1 MQIKV
6 LGIKM
11 PKKKRKSSLGR
22 LTANA
27 KNMQKTRFNEDEKTY
42 SQRLKIN
49 KENHV
54 IGRKKEKF
62 EHRDQRLA
70 VRRYKEN
77 LRSKAILEE
86 HQKAVKN
93 TSPVVSQV
101 VSQVVSRTRGA
112 LKRKALNGK
121 DIFHP
126 SKKLKEVIKL

>member
-1 MQIKV
+1 MLIKV
-6 LGIKM
+6 HGIKM

-27 KNMQKTRFNEDEKTY
+27 KNKQKTRFNEDEKTY

-54 IGRKKEKF
+54 IGRKKKRF
-62 EHRDQRLA
+62 EHRVQRLA

-93 TSPVVSQV
+93 ISPVVSQV
-101 VSQVVSRTRGA
+101 VS
-112 LKRKALNGK
+112 N
-121 DIFHP
+121 
-126 SKKLKEVIKL
+126 SKTLWTLP